1 MRAPLENNGNHDGD
15 ILKKEAAGEMD
26 DPSRTDDV
34 ELEEC
39 IRFHGH
45 FCPGLAIGFRAARE
59 LMRLLGAN
67 RSGDEELV
75 AIVET
80 DACSA
85 DAIQVMTGCT
95 FGKGNFIFLDH
106 GKHAFTLGSRRR
118 NMAYRASLRPDAN
131 VLNNE
136 FAGLFEKLRS
146 GSATGDERARFLK
159 FRGDAAMRIIDMETG
174 KLFKIEGAS
183 IVLPPKASVVRSET
197 CPICQEPV
205 RHDYLNDLEGTKACP
220 SCREASGKPGKG

>member
-1 MRAPLENNGNHDGD
+1 MTGD

-34 ELEEC
+34 ELGEC

-45 FCPGLAIGFRAARE
+45 FCPGLAIGFRAAGE
-59 LMRLLGAN
+59 LIRLLGAN

-106 GKHAFTLGSRRR
+106 GKHAFTLGSRQR
-118 NMAYRASLRPDAN
+118 NMAYRASMRPDAH

-136 FAGLFEKLRS
+136 FAGLFEKVRS
-146 GSATGDERARFLK
+146 GSATGYERARFLK
-159 FRGDAAMRIIDMETG
+159 LRQDTATRILDMETE
-174 KLFKIEGAS
+174 KLFKIEEVS
-183 IVLPPKASVVRSET
+183 IALPPKASVVRSET
-197 CPICQEPV
+197 CPVCLEPV
-205 RHDYLNDLEGTKACP
+205 RHDYLNDLEGIQACP
-220 SCREASGKPGKG
+220 SCREASGRPGKG